1 MMTFTFGSYSLSI
14 RSCWYFRHVDS
25 LLFLLI
31 KRSAFLIEGPG
42 DALLS
47 YVRYHP
53 VLPLGHDLQ
62 ASPSVSPDCSHCPW
76 DRGSSATSATKTE
89 YPWRRSQQRGVLFPE
104 ASLTTIIFA
113 EKRGVPWIRGC
124 VIGFGSITSVPTAT
138 ALEDLVTETDEG
150 PMDGQLFARAVPSKF
165 ALG

>member
-1 MMTFTFGSYSLSI
+1 M
-14 RSCWYFRHVDS
+14 
-25 LLFLLI
+25 
-31 KRSAFLIEGPG
+31 
-42 DALLS
+42 
-47 YVRYHP
+47 
-53 VLPLGHDLQ
+53 
-62 ASPSVSPDCSHCPW
+62 
-76 DRGSSATSATKTE
+76 
-89 YPWRRSQQRGVLFPE
+89 LFPE

-138 ALEDLVTETDEG
+138 AALNLVIEANEG